1 VTAVVRGDLANN
13 HIGATYEFVRTG
25 TTWAQ
30 KAKFTGPDRRSGPRH
45 DQPTGW
51 RAAPAEIW
59 KDNHHD

>member
-13 HIGATYEFVRTG
+13 HTGATYELVRTG

-30 KAKFTGPDRRSGPRH
+30 KAKFTAPGPRVRGLGTIN
-45 DQPTGW
+45 PPAG
-51 RAAPAEIW
+51 AAPTEIW